1 MEANTKLDSLLEKQ
15 RKRYLLL
22 DKIYELTNGDE
33 SKILM
38 LEAPEEL
45 DSKEV
50 LSIVRY
56 LAGEGLVD
64 SLADEAPLLR
74 ISHRGVVEVE
84 NSRLNPREPTE
95 HFSAQVIQHFHGNVG
110 SVQTGNQNVANVMQK
125 IGDPQLLDLLREV
138 RRHLKGDTADV
149 RREGSELLDGLEAE
163 VNASSPSESRIKL
176 YLKGLGN
183 FVMDTGKDLLVEI
196 GSKVITNQIGLS

>member
-1 MEANTKLDSLLEKQ
+1 MEANTRLDSLLEKQ

-22 DKIYELTNGDE
+22 DKIYELTDGDE

-84 NSRLNPREPTE
+84 YSRLNPREPTE
-95 HFSAQVIQHFHGNVG
+95 HFSAQVIQHFHGTVG
-110 SVQTGNQNVANVMQK
+110 SVQTGNQNVANVRQE
-125 IGDPQLLDLLREV
+125 IGDPQLVDLLREV
-138 RRHLKGDTADV
+138 RRHLKGETSDV
-149 RREGSELLDGLEAE
+149 QREGSELLDGLEAE

-176 YLKGLGN
+176 YLTGLGN
-183 FVMDTGKDLLVEI
+183 FVKDTGKDLLVEI
-196 GSKVITNQIGLS
+196 GSKLITNQIGLS